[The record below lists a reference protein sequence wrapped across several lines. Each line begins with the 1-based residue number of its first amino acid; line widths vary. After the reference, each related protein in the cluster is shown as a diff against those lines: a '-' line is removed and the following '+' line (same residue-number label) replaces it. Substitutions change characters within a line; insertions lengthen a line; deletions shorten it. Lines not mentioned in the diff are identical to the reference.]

1 MNECLCPELCTRNMQ
16 RVLWDSSFLRLLFLR
31 YTMHSIRSAN
41 SMVYTAASF
50 AAGQVATAANAR
62 LLRPWLKGAQL
73 CHLSASGTYASMV
86 AWNRL
91 SPALP
96 PAANNLPCREAT
108 PHDERGTHI
117 DATSLHCPSLGSN
130 ATTDLSLCRSFVMP
144 PTVYT
149 RPVRAQFARH
159 HYLQHSM
166 QKN

>member
-1 MNECLCPELCTRNMQ
+1 M
-16 RVLWDSSFLRLLFLR
+16 
-31 YTMHSIRSAN
+31 
-41 SMVYTAASF
+41 
-50 AAGQVATAANAR
+50 ATAANAR

-144 PTVYT
+144 PTAYT
-149 RPVRAQFARH
+149 RPVRTQLARH
-159 HYLQHSM
+159 HNSQHSM
-166 QKN
+166 QQNRSVNPPSDAYRTSIKSCTKCTKGSMLLGAHAPQKYIVQKLPGH